1 MRAADE
7 PAGSRARRL
16 AMPGGDQR
24 FLSDPLVTGAQA
36 LPAPRGHYRPALDL
50 AVSVSL
56 PSARSCW
63 ARAAARC
70 RWPRW
75 CYMDALFEAYVRRS
89 LERSAELENWAVQV
103 LDGNKPFGRRY
114 LFNDNTAH
122 IAQPDVVLRVADG
135 TTPLAGFGT

>member
-16 AMPGGDQR
+16 AMPGGDQL

-50 AVSVSL
+50 AVSVITQ
-56 PSARSCW
+56 
-63 ARAAARC
+63 RAIVLGEGGGPVQMASVVLN
-70 RWPRW
+70 
-75 CYMDALFEAYVRRS
+75 MDALFEAYVRRS

-114 LFNDNTAH
+114 LFSDNTAH